1 MMRSGSSAASEPA
14 GMAPCVQFCLR
25 LKGAATAASDVSTCR
40 MQRFDNTY
48 RHQLE
53 PHVRLKQRSFD
64 VVLS

>member
-1 MMRSGSSAASEPA
+1 MMRSGSLAASEPA
-14 GMAPCVQFCLR
+14 GIGPCLQFCLR